1 MVFIQRGNNPLL
13 AIKSFAQGIGL
24 LGNPK
29 LRKFVLIPVL
39 INFLV
44 YGVAFALGYYYLA
57 DIIDQFIPGWLQWLR
72 WILWPLFFISFFIGG
87 FFTFTVLANLIAAP
101 FYGMLSAAALAIL
114 SGESATITE
123 APWPKV
129 IKAELKRAAY
139 LGSRAIPLVIL
150 SIIPGINVLAPVL
163 WALFGAWGMA
173 LEYMAY
179 PLENAGIL
187 FSEQRKL
194 IGSVRWGALS
204 FGGLAAAG
212 LALPLINIVV
222 APAAVIG
229 ATIYVRELETNRAQT
244 DIEAA

>member
-1 MVFIQRGNNPLL
+1 MVLDRKGNNPLL
-13 AIKSFAQGIGL
+13 AINSFVQGVKL
-24 LGNPK
+24 LGDPK
-29 LRKFVLIPVL
+29 LRKFVLIPVF
-39 INFLV
+39 INLV
-44 YGVAFALGYYYLA
+44 LYGVAFALGYFYLA
-57 DIIDQFIPGWLQWLR
+57 DIIEHFIPGWLQWLR
-72 WILWPLFFISFFIGG
+72 WIVWPLFFISFFIAGG
-87 FFTFTVLANLIAAP
+87 FTFTVLANLIAAP
-101 FYGMLSAAALAIL
+101 FYGMLSATARAMI
-114 SGESATITE
+114 SGEAATITE

-139 LGSRAIPLVIL
+139 LGGRAIPLVIL

-204 FGGLAAAG
+204 FGGLAVAG
-212 LALPLINIVV
+212 LALPVINLIV

-229 ATIYVRELETNRAQT
+229 ATIYLRA
-244 DIEAA
+244 IENNAAP

>member
-1 MVFIQRGNNPLL
+1 MVLNQKGNNPLL
-13 AIKSFAQGIGL
+13 AIKFFWQGVRMISEK
-24 LGNPK
+24 K
-29 LRKFVLIPVL
+29 LRKFVVIPVL
-39 INFLV
+39 INFLI
-44 YGVAFALGYYYLA
+44 YGVAFTIGYFYLA
-57 DIIDQFIPGWLQWLR
+57 EMIDQFIPGWLQWLR
-72 WILWPLFFISFFIGG
+72 WILWPLFFISFFIAG

-101 FYGMLSAAALAIL
+101 FYGRLSAEALAIIT
-114 SGESATITE
+114 GESASITE

-129 IKAELKRAAY
+129 IMAELKRAAY

-150 SIIPGINVLAPVL
+150 SMIPGINALAPVL

-173 LEYMAY
+173 LEYLAY

-187 FSEQRKL
+187 FSEQRKF

-212 LALPLINIVV
+212 LALPLINILV

-229 ATIYVRELETNRAQT
+229 ATIYMRYMRE
-244 DIEAA
+244 IEKK